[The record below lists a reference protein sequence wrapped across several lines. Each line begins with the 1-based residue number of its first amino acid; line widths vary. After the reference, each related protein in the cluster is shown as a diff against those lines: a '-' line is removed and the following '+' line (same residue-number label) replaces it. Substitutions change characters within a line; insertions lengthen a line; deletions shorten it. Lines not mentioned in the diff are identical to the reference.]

1 MHRVHMS
8 FYVPSAIYRCF
19 RSLPSD
25 KATTAH
31 AVPVTDQQR
40 FYSEKACMQKGW
52 PAVRRQ
58 YCK

>member
-1 MHRVHMS
+1 MS